1 VSRAALER
9 LRDAAAI
16 VYRSMSPTPAY
27 AWPLLREATG
37 VECWVK
43 HENHTPTG
51 AFKLRGGLVY
61 LERLRAREPGIVGL
75 ISATRGNHGQSLAF
89 ACALQRLVC
98 VIVVPHGNAREK
110 NAAMRALGAELV
122 EHGSD
127 FDEARSHAATL
138 AAVRGLHFVPSFH
151 PDLVEGVASYALELF
166 EAAPALDAVYVPIG
180 LGSGICGV
188 VRARDALGL
197 GTRVVGVVAQ
207 GANAYALSFH
217 AGKVVT
223 TPQASTMADGMAV
236 RVPDATALDIIRQGV
251 AAIVEV
257 GDAAIERAIRMLL
270 RTTHN
275 LAEGAGAASLAALL
289 EEREAMQG
297 KRVGLIMCGA
307 NIDSAVLARVLGK
320 VDEGA

>member
-1 VSRAALER
+1 MSHAGLDR

-27 AWPLLREATG
+27 PWPLLREATG

-43 HENHTPTG
+43 HENHTPIG

-61 LERLRAREPGIVGL
+61 LERLRAREPELGGL

-89 ACALQRLVC
+89 ACARQQITC

-110 NAAMRALGAELV
+110 NAAMRALGAELI
-122 EHGSD
+122 EYGRD
-127 FDEARSHAATL
+127 FDEARSHACQL
-138 AAVRGLHFVPSFH
+138 AAARGLHFVPSFH

-197 GTRVVGVVAQ
+197 STRVVGVVAQ

-217 AGKVVT
+217 AGKVLT
-223 TPQASTMADGMAV
+223 TPEASTMADGMAV
-236 RVPDATALDIIRQGV
+236 RVPDAAALDIIRQGV

-257 GDAAIERAIRMLL
+257 DDAAIEHAIRMLL

-275 LAEGAGAASLAALL
+275 LSEGAGAAPLAALL
-289 EEREAMQG
+289 EERETMQG
-297 KRVGLIMCGA
+297 KRVGLILCGA
-307 NIDSAVLARVLGK
+307 NIDSEVLARVLGK
-320 VDEGA
+320 GDEAA

>member
-16 VYRSMSPTPAY
+16 VYRGMSPTPAY

-43 HENHTPTG
+43 HENHTPIG

-61 LERLRAREPGIVGL
+61 LERLRAREPGIAGL

-89 ACALQRLVC
+89 ACALHRIVC
-98 VIVVPHGNAREK
+98 VIVVPHGNACEK
-110 NAAMRALGAELV
+110 NAAMRAMGAELV

-127 FDEARSHAATL
+127 FDEARSHAAQL
-138 AAVRGLHFVPSFH
+138 ATARGLHLVPSFH

-166 EAAPALDAVYVPIG
+166 EAAPPLDAVYVPIG

-217 AGKVVT
+217 AGEVVT

-236 RVPDATALDIIRQGV
+236 RVPDAAALDIIRKGV

-257 GDAAIERAIRMLL
+257 KDEAIERAIRMLL

-275 LAEGAGAASLAALL
+275 LSEGAGAASLAALL

-307 NIDSAVLARVLGK
+307 NIDSEVLARVLGK
-320 VDEGA
+320 GNKGA